1 MMNLNVK
8 TMKNFRDNLALWH
21 IADFVLA
28 DELCQK
34 QARVKSLQTL
44 IQSNKDMIDRLE
56 KGDKTVLADKDTL
69 VSEIAD
75 YESKIKTENEQMTK
89 LREEQTVD
97 LKKGRDLVTTELLD
111 ALNEY
116 MADVYSDDVEQKLL
130 DTLVEWFKNNGASDC
145 DVDSVKP
152 YIRAI
157 GVKKASA
164 RVKAKTN
171 RHNSAQSKVA
181 TIDIFLGAICDEP
194 SMAKLLPIHKWTT
207 IIEKK
212 TSKKTK

>member
-8 TMKNFRDNLALWH
+8 TMKNFRDTLALWH
-21 IADFVLA
+21 IADFFLA

-34 QARVKSLQTL
+34 QARVKSLKTL
-44 IQSNKDMIDRLE
+44 IASNETELQKIAD
-56 KGDKTVLADKDTL
+56 GNKTVKSEDDLRA
-69 VSEIAD
+69 EIAD
-75 YESKIKTENEQMTK
+75 YESKIKSEDEQMAK

-97 LKKGRDLVTTELLD
+97 LKKGRDLVSTKLLD
-111 ALNEY
+111 ALNDY
-116 MADVYSDDVEQKLL
+116 MADVYSVEIEQKLL
-130 DTLVEWFKNNGASDC
+130 DTLVEWFTDNGASDC
-145 DVDSVKP
+145 DTDSVKP

-181 TIDIFLGAICDEP
+181 TIDIFLGAVCDEP
-194 SMAKLLPIHKWTT
+194 SMAKLLPIHKWVTV
-207 IIEKK
+207 IEKK
-212 TSKKTK
+212 TK